1 MNLKGAPKAR
11 TDPLTCEQIN
21 APRVGA
27 PDCIG
32 KVPHRLPYDAASIR
46 LPYTRASRFPPPL
59 AALCLPLAT
68 RLPDS
73 TLTLFPF
80 PPTSAVREVLS
91 RDI

>member
-27 PDCIG
+27 PDFIG
-32 KVPHRLPYDAASIR
+32 KVPHRLPYDAAYACPIR
-46 LPYTRASRFPPPL
+46 ALRARPPPPL